1 MLARAIGGM
10 ELAAHSPG
18 EIPWNEVESRCIV
31 AMHWHRTPELRRVLA
46 ENGFETIV
54 TVRNPLD
61 VLVSILHFSQH
72 EPATARWLSGEAGDE
87 TQLRGADPTSPVF
100 LDYAL
105 SRRASLLLHV
115 SAEWHTAARAT
126 IRYEE
131 LVADPQ
137 GTLELAVRS
146 LKCKPAALSG
156 EAVREYSVGQ
166 MKSLPNRHVWRGEPG
181 LWRRLIVPEYRQA
194 IYKKYEDLFELW
206 DFERPDNFAL
216 SQEQARA
223 NWTAMK

>member
-1 MLARAIGGM
+1 MLARAIGGR

-18 EIPWNEVESRCIV
+18 EIPWNELDPRCIV
-31 AMHWHRTPELRRVLA
+31 AMHWHRTPELCRVLA

-72 EPATARWLSGEAGDE
+72 EPATAHWLSGEAGGE
-87 TQLRGADPTSPVF
+87 TQLCGADPTGRVF

-115 SAEWHTAARAT
+115 SAEWHTAARTA

-131 LVADPQ
+131 LVADPH
-137 GTLELAVRS
+137 GTLELAVRT
-146 LKCKPAALSG
+146 LNCKPAASSG
-156 EAVREYSVGQ
+156 EAVREYTVGQ
-166 MKSLPNRHVWRGEPG
+166 MKSLPHHHVWRGEPG
-181 LWRRLIVPEYRQA
+181 LWRRLIVPEFRQA
-194 IYKKYEDLFELW
+194 IYLHYKDLFELW
-206 DFERPDNFAL
+206 GFDRPDDFAL
-216 SQEQARA
+216 SREQAKL
-223 NWTAMK
+223 NWNAMK